1 MWIIKIGENIKSKIV
16 SSYILN
22 DERKK
27 MSIFRLGLSYLRNA
41 LISIKSVTLKDSV
54 QLLSYSYEFN
64 FIFSYISAWYKDIDS
79 KSNNSSRCYVYSKE
93 LNLIVTCKRIY

>member
-1 MWIIKIGENIKSKIV
+1 
-16 SSYILN
+16 
-22 DERKK
+22 

-64 FIFSYISAWYKDIDS
+64 FIFSYISA
-79 KSNNSSRCYVYSKE
+79 
-93 LNLIVTCKRIY
+93 

>member
-64 FIFSYISAWYKDIDS
+64 FIFSYISA
-79 KSNNSSRCYVYSKE
+79 
-93 LNLIVTCKRIY
+93 